1 MVDYVNEVT
10 KALVHITRPGFN
22 HIDNNHSGFSQ
33 DQITDLKEIE
43 EKVSIIYGMINHML
57 KEDDYSKLDQTLL
70 LRDSLFEEFAQ
81 VIKRQIARIKTG
93 DTSTRTSMLYL
104 DIISETKTMVLQ
116 SRNLLKAQKHF
127 VSK

>member
-1 MVDYVNEVT
+1 
-10 KALVHITRPGFN
+10 
-22 HIDNNHSGFSQ
+22 
-33 DQITDLKEIE
+33 
-43 EKVSIIYGMINHML
+43 MINHML

>member
-1 MVDYVNEVT
+1 MV
-10 KALVHITRPGFN
+10 I
-22 HIDNNHSGFSQ
+22 
-33 DQITDLKEIE
+33 
-43 EKVSIIYGMINHML
+43 HML
-57 KEDDYSKLDQTLL
+57 HNNDYSKIDQTLY

-93 DTSTRTSMLYL
+93 ETSTRASMLYL
-104 DIISETKTMVLQ
+104 DIISETKTMILQ